1 MTPRTDDAR
10 SMDAQADVDFL
21 MQKNMR
27 KIRMKAI
34 TKKKGS
40 LPTHP
45 LAPFPTISPKD
56 KKRESKAHV
65 LKKDFFAHEAPAA
78 KIVDAETIVPAS
90 PERRSI
96 TIFECAK
103 LFNDKGQ
110 VLTPQEF
117 ELGGSPCSMSPSPS
131 SDYGS
136 FGSLGRKSKK
146 LHKKSLKTKPLST
159 SQMLREM
166 AWEQL
171 MLELMTALL
180 PRIDVLS
187 ELNRN
192 LVVSSASKAMDL
204 VAFQQQLSARLLQ
217 LHNEESELPPPFT
230 PAAKLV
236 QKYINSNLVQ
246 LMAYEFMKVKDARA
260 ATAHSDI
267 LLAIYDTVPALRFD
281 VLNAIEAAAIELY
294 NLQGASG
301 SSLPGVSMD
310 GLVTLVGHIV
320 RYQRDAAVR
329 NHETLFDD
337 MDDGLDDVPESDD
350 DAAVYA
356 SAKRS
361 LTMFIRSWS
370 LTSVATNEKYPA
382 DSAFSGSANL
392 ASNPTVKALVGS
404 VQSLTQASPQQGLDF
419 LMSCLLRRW
428 PSRCT
433 SRQLLCL
440 RLIAVLLVQLA
451 SANVYMELFPRA
463 VYDAFQRI
471 RSCILSPHV
480 LVAREA
486 GALCDDVHLQHLFL
500 LRDKTLLDMV
510 SSALH
515 DNAKLH
521 WNKQIQAQSDDRFD
535 AMLDLA

>member
-10 SMDAQADVDFL
+10 SMDAEADLDFL

-27 KIRMKAI
+27 KLRMKAVA
-34 TKKKGS
+34 KKKS
-40 LPTHP
+40 AMNVPTHP
-45 LAPFPTISPKD
+45 LTAHAFATISPKD
-56 KKRESKAHV
+56 KKREPKSHV
-65 LKKDFFAHEAPAA
+65 LKKDFFA
-78 KIVDAETIVPAS
+78 VDVPKPHATETSS
-90 PERRSI
+90 PDEKRRNI

-146 LHKKSLKTKPLST
+146 LHKKSLKTKPLTT

-192 LVVSSASKAMDL
+192 LVVSRSPGKPGHMDL
-204 VAFQQQLSARLLQ
+204 VAFQQHLSARLLQ
-217 LHNEESELPPPFT
+217 LHTEETELPAPFT
-230 PAAKLV
+230 PAVKLV
-236 QKYINSNLVQ
+236 QMYINSSLVQ
-246 LMAYEFMKVKDARA
+246 HITYEFMKIKDARA
-260 ATAHSDI
+260 IAAHTDI
-267 LLAIYDTVPALRFD
+267 LLAIYDTVPGLRFD
-281 VLNAIEAAAIELY
+281 ILNAIEAVGIELY
-294 NLQGASG
+294 NLQATSPQGLSME
-301 SSLPGVSMD
+301 GVVNLL
-310 GLVTLVGHIV
+310 GHLVRFQHDLSV
-320 RYQRDAAVR
+320 QSQE
-329 NHETLFDD
+329 NMFDD
-337 MDDGLDDVPESDD
+337 MDDEGPASNDD
-350 DAAVYA
+350 DMAVYE

-361 LTMFIRSWS
+361 LSMFCRSWS
-370 LTSVATNEKYPA
+370 LSTVSTNEKYPG
-382 DSAFSGSANL
+382 DSSFSGSANL
-392 ASNPTVKALVGS
+392 ASNLTVKALVS
-404 VQSLTQASPQQGLDF
+404 TMTALTKASPHQGLDF
-419 LMSCLLRRW
+419 LLSCLLRRW
-428 PSRCT
+428 PARCT
-433 SRQLLCL
+433 SRQLLFL
-440 RLIAVLLVQLA
+440 RLLAVQLVTLA
-451 SANVYMELFPRA
+451 SANVYLELFPKA
-463 VYDAFQRI
+463 VFDAFHRI
-471 RSCILSPHV
+471 RLCILSPHV

-486 GALCDDVHLQHLFL
+486 GGLCDDLQLQHLFL
-500 LRDKTLLDMV
+500 LRDKTLLNMV

-521 WNKQIQAQSDDRFD
+521 WNKQIQSLSDDRFD